1 MQVSEGYRGARQVK
15 FLSYNLKCALVHR
28 VFNIIIIVI
37 IFVISIIA
45 VISSLLPRV
54 IMIINIMIAIIII
67 FVITIIAVITSLLPR
82 VIKIVAPKKAKL
94 SEAETELANQ
104 MDKLNEKRAQLQQV

>member
-1 MQVSEGYRGARQVK
+1 MHS
-15 FLSYNLKCALVHR
+15 CTHR
-28 VFNIIIIVI
+28 VFNITIILIIFVTIPTVLTSLLLRREINIIVI
-37 IFVISIIA
+37 
-45 VISSLLPRV
+45 
-54 IMIINIMIAIIII
+54 MITIIII
-67 FVITIIAVITSLLPR
+67 LFIFAITIIAVITSLLPR

>member
-1 MQVSEGYRGARQVK
+1 M
-15 FLSYNLKCALVHR
+15 HR
-28 VFNIIIIVI
+28 VFNIIII
-37 IFVISIIA
+37 
-45 VISSLLPRV
+45 L
-54 IMIINIMIAIIII
+54 II